1 MRQNFDLFP
10 PDQIVGIFRG
20 FREGGLEFHADL
32 ALPYRSDFHTIPMQG
47 EFGFDTWEK
56 DSASS
61 CPPGARLSI
70 APRVLACNTF
80 RNVASGGM
88 TQENTKEVYSLDG
101 AMLTVTI
108 TLPGTAAMPA
118 GGQTRTL
125 VYNKKS

>member
-1 MRQNFDLFP
+1 
-10 PDQIVGIFRG
+10 
-20 FREGGLEFHADL
+20 
-32 ALPYRSDFHTIPMQG
+32 
-47 EFGFDTWEK
+47 
-56 DSASS
+56 
-61 CPPGARLSI
+61 
-70 APRVLACNTF
+70 
-80 RNVASGGM
+80 M